1 MSSTI
6 SLIVPPR
13 YMSCDTIIL
22 STTCWAIRSTMMP
35 RVPMD
40 FFAPALLL
48 GFLPYLLPAL
58 PVFFYSPI
66 YSSSYFPLVM
76 PRGEKKRARV
86 SLTAEQREHTPLIPS
101 EKKREKS
108 LRASI
113 RALVETCL
121 DNALMDGNG
130 HDLYMP
136 NHYTDVIPSE
146 FHSDV
151 EGLSGPH
158 DGIICKDVVRSVN
171 GIASLDF
178 HYWLVAQIR
187 KGRPCISV

>member
-1 MSSTI
+1 
-6 SLIVPPR
+6 
-13 YMSCDTIIL
+13 
-22 STTCWAIRSTMMP
+22 
-35 RVPMD
+35 
-40 FFAPALLL
+40 
-48 GFLPYLLPAL
+48 
-58 PVFFYSPI
+58 
-66 YSSSYFPLVM
+66 M

-187 KGRPCISV
+187 KVDPAFQYDDSKIGRGSQAREMMYGASKWLSNENKS